1 MNPAPTIT
9 VVNRL
14 IAMTLLLLVFSGTLG
29 LGAVWM
35 RGEISRTANQSRAL
49 EGQITDVER
58 RLDEVNAQVA
68 SAVNP
73 DALLRQGQ
81 FMNLALASPRE
92 LQVVRVPESA
102 ELRLAAKRNR
112 DIFSLSSAS
121 VEFGSPTATPNSMAP
136 GATTRAP
143 AFHVLTA
150 SLR

>member
-1 MNPAPTIT
+1 MKPAPTIT

-14 IAMTLLLLVFSGTLG
+14 IAMTLALLVFSGTLG

-49 EGQITDVER
+49 EGRITDVER

-112 DIFSLSSAS
+112 DIFSLSTAA
-121 VEFGSPTATPNSMAP
+121 VELPT
-136 GATTRAP
+136 GAP
-143 AFHVLTA
+143 AAAGTANRNPAFRVLTA

>member
-1 MNPAPTIT
+1 MKSAPSLTL
-9 VVNRL
+9 VNRS
-14 IAMTLLLLVFSGTLG
+14 IALTLLLLVFSGTLG

-49 EGQITDVER
+49 QGRITDVER

-73 DALLRQGQ
+73 DALLRQAQ
-81 FMNLALASPRE
+81 AMNLALASPRE

-112 DIFSLSSAS
+112 DVFSLSTAS
-121 VEFGSPTATPNSMAP
+121 VAAP
-136 GATTRAP
+136 ASAEVPAGRAP
-143 AFHVLTA
+143 TFRVLTA
-150 SLR
+150 ALR